1 MLLTNG
7 GSVGRREGWVGTL
20 TEYSRPLV
28 AHTLLLFTA
37 FLFQLLRGNNLTAK
51 LVWIK

>member
-7 GSVGRREGWVGTL
+7 GSGGEKDGLGLSL
-20 TEYSRPLV
+20 TEYSSPLV
-28 AHTLLLFTA
+28 AHTLLLFRA
-37 FLFQLLRGNNLTAK
+37 FLFQLLCGNNLTAK